1 MTRIL
6 TPAILVVALFGAG
19 AVRADDDDCRS
30 PMSQWQ
36 SQDAAVQHAVT
47 LGIEVRR
54 LKIDDGCY
62 EIKGRD
68 RDDNKV
74 QLKLEPATFALRKL
88 EVEFRDGA
96 DPSRYLAGARA
107 SAPMQRAAPADNPLF
122 EQGSTPRVNGN

>member
-6 TPAILVVALFGAG
+6 PPAILAVALLGAN
-19 AVRADDDDCRS
+19 AAFADDDCRS

-36 SQDAAVQHAVT
+36 SQDAAAQHVSA

-68 RDDNKV
+68 SDGNEV
-74 QLKLEPATFALRKL
+74 ELKLEPATLALRKL
-88 EVEFRDGA
+88 EVEFRAGT
-96 DPSRYLAGARA
+96 DPSRYLAGANRT
-107 SAPMQRAAPADNPLF
+107 APMPREAPAGNPLF
-122 EQGSTPRVNGN
+122 TPGTAPKASGN